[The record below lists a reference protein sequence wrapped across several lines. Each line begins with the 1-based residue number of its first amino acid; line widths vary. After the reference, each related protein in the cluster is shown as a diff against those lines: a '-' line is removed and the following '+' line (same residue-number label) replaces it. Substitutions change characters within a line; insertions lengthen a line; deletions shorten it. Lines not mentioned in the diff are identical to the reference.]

1 MGGNGK
7 NGRRGICKLKFELF
21 GKKEEEIFEQWTLL
35 KEMYKV

>member
-7 NGRRGICKLKFELF
+7 NGRRGICKLEFKLF

-35 KEMYKV
+35 YKRNV